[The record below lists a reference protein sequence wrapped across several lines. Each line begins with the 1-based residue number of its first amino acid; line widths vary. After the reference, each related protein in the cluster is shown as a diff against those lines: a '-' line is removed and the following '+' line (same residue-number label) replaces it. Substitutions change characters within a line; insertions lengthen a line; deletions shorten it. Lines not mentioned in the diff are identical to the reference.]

1 MKLSPKTVIRL
12 AQLRSTIKEMQEEE
26 KELTESLKK
35 EMVRSHKDEYAPSES
50 PYKIIK
56 SEYDRSCVSWHQEW
70 KRLATKMWGKK
81 YAKKEEVKLQ
91 KDSEKPIVCLNVEPN
106 ERYKK

>member
-56 SEYDRSCVSWHQEW
+56 SEYDRSCVGWHQEW
-70 KRLATKMWGKK
+70 KSLAKKVFGKK
-81 YAKKEEVKLQ
+81 WKKQEAALQ
-91 KDSEKPIVCLNVEPN
+91 EDSKVPVVCLNVEPN